1 VIEPL
6 CRDQQDTSGEGE
18 GDLRGVRGQAVAE
31 PGGDADAGETG
42 EKKPQDSQAPMQ
54 TQTVQERNSAE
65 GRDGERAMGALLTGS
80 RCASAG
86 LAASSTGG
94 QQAAREFDGVESALP
109 KRRLCVGSGASQ
121 RLCRNG

>member
-1 VIEPL
+1 MIEPV

-31 PGGDADAGETG
+31 PRGDADAGETG

-65 GRDGERAMGALLTGS
+65 GRDGERAMGALLTGKQV
-80 RCASAG
+80 RERWAG
-86 LAASSTGG
+86 GEQHRG

-109 KRRLCVGSGASQ
+109 NRRLCVGSGASQ